1 MKRINHFSGLFAAV
15 LLTLLTFQTANAES
29 GILGKESDPQDYYTT
44 FRGRVIDSE
53 TNQPL
58 IFATLTVT
66 QTNIATVTN
75 IDGEFVIKVPNEDK
89 NKGLEF
95 SYIGYSSKVV
105 PFSEMRE
112 NGYRNIISLDPARIS
127 LQEITVTPISPLEI
141 VEKAISA
148 FNTNYTN
155 VPNLMTG
162 FYRETIRKGRNYV
175 AIGEAV
181 VEIFKA
187 PYRSDL
193 RLDAIRI
200 YKGRKGADV
209 TRMDTVLFKLQGGPV
224 TALHLDLVKY
234 PDIILTREAIQYYDY
249 VLSNIIMIDDRLHYV
264 VDFVQKPEYDI
275 PLFYGKLFIDS
286 KNFAVKE
293 VEFSLNVSN
302 AEQAKALFIRKKPLG
317 MDVTPEVATYRVI
330 YRESEGKY
338 YFAYSR
344 AEVKFIVNWKR
355 RLFNTT
361 YTTMSE
367 IAVTDRTTEEVI
379 KFAGR
384 ERVRSTDVFSEKV
397 SSFSDPD
404 FWGDYNVIE
413 PDQSI
418 ESAIRRLSRRLR
430 FSDFDDR

>member
-302 AEQAKALFIRKKPLG
+302 TEQAKALFIRKKPLG